1 METRQLAVI
10 LCCYRKLTGLSQ
22 VAMGELLGYDPS
34 YVSLLERCQR
44 TINDRQ
50 GLVSPTPAE
59 TGLGPPWT

>member
-1 METRQLAVI
+1 
-10 LCCYRKLTGLSQ
+10 
-22 VAMGELLGYDPS
+22 MGELLGYDPS